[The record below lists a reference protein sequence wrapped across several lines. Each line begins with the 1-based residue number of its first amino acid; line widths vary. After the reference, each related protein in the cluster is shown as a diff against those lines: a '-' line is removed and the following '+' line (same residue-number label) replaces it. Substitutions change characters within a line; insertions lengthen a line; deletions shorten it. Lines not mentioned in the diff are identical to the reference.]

1 MDHKVSQTN
10 VSAALDKHLSEMADV
25 PPVAWEDTPF
35 EQSNTLYYEQT
46 ILPVEPTSVGIESG
60 GTDVLAGIYQIMINA
75 PKGAGKASYLVEVE
89 KLKSRFHRSQ
99 VLTFDGTK
107 VVLQKV
113 WSNSAVPDATF
124 YKIPVSIRYR
134 GI

>member
-1 MDHKVSQTN
+1 MDYKVSQTN
-10 VSAALDKHLSEMADV
+10 VSAALDKHLEEMPGRPA
-25 PPVAWEDTPF
+25 VAWEDVIF
-35 EQSNTLYYEQT
+35 EQTDELYYEQT

-75 PKGAGKASYLVEVE
+75 PKGLGKASYLVEVE
-89 KLKSRFHRSQ
+89 KIKARFARSQ
-99 VLTFDGTK
+99 VLTFDGTR

>member
-1 MDHKVSQTN
+1 MSQSN
-10 VSAALDKHLSEMADV
+10 VSAALDKHLYEMPDR
-25 PPVAWEDTPF
+25 PEVAWEDTAF
-35 EQSNTLYYEQT
+35 DQTDELYYEQT
-46 ILPVEPTSVGIESG
+46 IFPVEPTSVGIESG

-75 PKGAGKASYLVEVE
+75 PKGAGKSSYLVEVE
-89 KLKSRFHRSQ
+89 KIKSRFTRSQ
-99 VLTFDGTK
+99 VLTFDDTR